1 MSENLREQ
9 SKGNRTSGSVTFDSM
24 NTGSLQRIADSCE
37 VMAKNHAKLVR
48 ERDNYYKWW
57 KEERD
62 RRFSLERRLSAMRGV
77 ATKLK
82 NKIKELTK

>member
-9 SKGNRTSGSVTFDSM
+9 SKEQKTSNGVTFDSI

-37 VMAKNHAKLVR
+37 VMAKNHTELVR
-48 ERDNYYKWW
+48 ERDMYYKWW
-57 KEERD
+57 KESRD
-62 RRFSLERRLSAMRGV
+62 RCTSLERRLSAMRGV

-82 NKIKELTK
+82 NKIKGLTK